1 MILHMSSL
9 SLKTLSLAVL
19 LMAASAAQADITVYT
34 NQSAYLA
41 AVGNTGVDSYDDL
54 PIDSV
59 DGPLARTAGAY
70 NYVASSGPASPILYG
85 AGEGGDNWLTANAR
99 RDTITFDGFSSG
111 VRGVGGFFFGSNL
124 FGDYTY
130 SDTITLTATDAQGHF
145 VSYDLDVPDRSSFLG
160 FVSTDDFTQVTLAA
174 GDQPGV
180 WATANDLHL
189 SVSAVPEPGTYAML
203 LAGLGLLGFMSRRRT
218 V

>member
-1 MILHMSSL
+1 MSSL
-9 SLKTLSLAVL
+9 SLKSLSLAVL
-19 LMAASAAQADITVYT
+19 LLAASAAQADITVYT
-34 NQSAYLA
+34 SQSAYLA

-54 PIDSV
+54 PISGF

-70 NYVASSGPASPILYG
+70 SYQASVGPVSSTLYG
-85 AGEGGDNWLTANAR
+85 AGEGGDNWLTGNNR
-99 RDTITFDGFSSG
+99 RDTITFDGFSAG

-124 FGDYTY
+124 FGDYT
-130 SDTITLTATDAQGHF
+130 SSNVMTLTATDAQGHV
-145 VSYDLDVPDRSSFLG
+145 VSYDLLSPSRSSFLG
-160 FVSTDDFTQVTLAA
+160 FVSSGDLTQVTLLAEE
-174 GDQPGV
+174 QPGV